1 MKYHP
6 DKDSTDGAAD
16 RFQVSLGI
24 KNGTV
29 FICASLHFCFHS
41 LTLSLTHT
49 HSLSHTHTHSLLIL
63 LSTPSL
69 HFRQFKALMSC
80 CQIHKSGH
88 SLTPAETR
96 HTQDPPIPSLH
107 FAVTPLLASW
117 TQMILFSSTLIEL
130 FLHRVLNIVPQRAAV
145 RAQRTSMWIISLAIP
160 SFEAFSLRLCAPAP
174 SGGVPASPFGAFHTA
189 GPSSSFPSSSSNG
202 NGYAPSNPQ
211 PQPSPPPP
219 PPPRHT
225 IQRVDLSCSLEELF
239 RGVRKVY
246 MWVYAR
252 IKRYVCAKGREGM
265 NRGTPSCVSAKLRCW
280 TTFLAYPS
288 LSLNTRKLSLS
299 APSYSP

>member
-1 MKYHP
+1 M
-6 DKDSTDGAAD
+6 DTDDPFFFHFD
-16 RFQVSLGI
+16 R
-24 KNGTV
+24 T
-29 FICASLHFCFHS
+29 
-41 LTLSLTHT
+41 
-49 HSLSHTHTHSLLIL
+49 
-63 LSTPSL
+63 
-69 HFRQFKALMSC
+69 
-80 CQIHKSGH
+80 
-88 SLTPAETR
+88 
-96 HTQDPPIPSLH
+96 
-107 FAVTPLLASW
+107 
-117 TQMILFSSTLIEL
+117 FSSS
-130 FLHRVLNIVPQRAAV
+130 RPQHRAAASSSTGSENINV
-145 RAQRTSMWIISLAIP
+145 DHIFGDSFFRGFQSPFMRAST
-160 SFEAFSLRLCAPAP
+160 F
-174 SGGVPASPFGAFHTA
+174 GGVPASPFGAFHTA

-252 IKRYVCAKGREGM
+252 IKRYVCAKGREWM